1 MSEAVGVV
9 PPNRYG
15 HGGQFVCL
23 LKALKVIFHF
33 LVVGE
38 ILFKNTSVIN
48 GYEPAHPI
56 SVLCSRS
63 KSSIVTVLF
72 NKVLSDT
79 QGPLNLFLPS
89 FTKGGLFVFE
99 VFKRFFHVLSS

>member
-1 MSEAVGVV
+1 MSEAVGVI

-15 HGGQFVCL
+15 HRGKFVCL

-38 ILFKNTSVIN
+38 ILFKDTSVIN
-48 GYEPAHPI
+48 GYEPSHSI
-56 SVLCSRS
+56 LCLDVPFKVKYRNRLVQQSPKRHARAS
-63 KSSIVTVLF
+63 KSLLAILY
-72 NKVLSDT
+72 
-79 QGPLNLFLPS
+79 
-89 FTKGGLFVFE
+89 KGGLFVFE

>member
-56 SVLCSRS
+56 LCFDVPFKVKYRNRLVQQSPKRHARAS
-63 KSSIVTVLF
+63 KSLLAILY
-72 NKVLSDT
+72 
-79 QGPLNLFLPS
+79 
-89 FTKGGLFVFE
+89 KGGLFVFE